1 MPHHAAVLKDILNI
15 PTISPVDDPCAEV
28 NTRLARD
35 RQGHSLSEKAFGRI
49 IAWMRSHIDEHI
61 SEDMLC
67 ALSPMGMLA
76 FRRAFEAHAGLPPMH
91 FLTWMRV
98 DTAVRLLIDTR
109 FDLTEIAFVTGFKTE
124 QGLVS
129 AFLAT
134 LGVRP
139 QALRVSLG

>member
-15 PTISPVDDPCAEV
+15 PTLSPLADPCAEA
-28 NTRLARD
+28 NSKLARD
-35 RQGHSLSEKAFGRI
+35 TRTRSLSDLAYQRI
-49 IAWMRSHIDEHI
+49 TDWMRSHIDEPI
-61 SEDMLC
+61 TEETLC
-67 ALSPMGMLA
+67 KICAMGKHA
-76 FRRAFEAHAGLPPMH
+76 FRRAFEAHAGMPPMH
-91 FLTWMRV
+91 YLTWLRV

-109 FDLTEIAFVTGFKTE
+109 FDLAEIAFVTGFKTE

-129 AFLAT
+129 AFVAT